1 MHVVTTSVRYIIDN
15 KNINIYKKVKKTWIR
30 KNKTK
35 LKKNPTKHHFKIMGL
50 CLGGK
55 NGLLVVYLF
64 QSENRDLR

>member
-1 MHVVTTSVRYIIDN
+1 MHVVTTCIMYIIDN
-15 KNINIYKKVKKTWIR
+15 KNINIYKKSQKDLDKK
-30 KNKTK
+30 KQNKT
-35 LKKNPTKHHFKIMGL
+35 LKNPTKHHFKIMGL

>member
-1 MHVVTTSVRYIIDN
+1 MHVVTTSVMYIIDQ

-30 KNKTK
+30 KNKT
-35 LKKNPTKHHFKIMGL
+35 LKNPTKHHFKIMGL

>member
-1 MHVVTTSVRYIIDN
+1 MHVVTTSVMYIIDN

-30 KNKTK
+30 KNKT
-35 LKKNPTKHHFKIMGL
+35 LKNPIKHHFKIMGL

-64 QSENRDLR
+64 QSENCDLR